1 MGIVAHYANAVTAIL
16 KQPLYKQNAKA
27 EDIVKCV
34 YILPYHAFLSLY
46 WLNFSQLIRS
56 CLDFQYFYK
65 VCGVQN
71 KSSHWLIKSQKTNN
85 SRRHQFTNP
94 LTSKLTNSSTQKL
107 INSQTHQLKTLNCYL
122 LFYNLALIFAP
133 FQRKYRP

>member
-56 CLDFQYFYK
+56 CLDF
-65 VCGVQN
+65 
-71 KSSHWLIKSQKTNN
+71 
-85 SRRHQFTNP
+85 
-94 LTSKLTNSSTQKL
+94 
-107 INSQTHQLKTLNCYL
+107 
-122 LFYNLALIFAP
+122 
-133 FQRKYRP
+133 